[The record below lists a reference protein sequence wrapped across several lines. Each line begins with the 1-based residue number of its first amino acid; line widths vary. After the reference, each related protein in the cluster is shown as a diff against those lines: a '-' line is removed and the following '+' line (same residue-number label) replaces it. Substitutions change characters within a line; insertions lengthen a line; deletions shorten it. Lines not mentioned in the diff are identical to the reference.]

1 MVLAVISGTGMYDLA
16 PFRGAE
22 QQVIATPWGEAVVY
36 EGCLG
41 GEACYFLPRH
51 GREHKLP
58 PHLINYRANA
68 AALAYLGVR
77 AAFSVCCVG
86 GIREE
91 WAPGTMAVLDQ
102 FIDMTSGRESSFSAA
117 GAVVHTDMSAP
128 YCPVASAALLR
139 AAKHL
144 QLPVEEKACYICTQ
158 GPRFETPAEIRAF
171 SNWGAD
177 VVGMTGVPEA
187 PLLRE
192 AGICLT
198 SLAVIANYAAGVK
211 SGLVAEDIDGVMA
224 EAQADIER
232 LLPVWAYELP
242 PDNCSCRKALAKPL
256 QNWLNKTN

>member
-1 MVLAVISGTGMYDLA
+1 MVLAVISGTGMYDLE

-22 QQVIATPWGEAVVY
+22 QQIISTPWGDAVVY

-86 GIREE
+86 GINEE
-91 WAPGTMAVLDQ
+91 LPPGTMAVLDQ
-102 FIDMTSGRESSFSAA
+102 FIDMTSGRESSFSTS
-117 GAVVHTDMSAP
+117 GAVVHTDMSSP
-128 YCPVASAALLR
+128 YCPEASAALLR
-139 AAKHL
+139 AARTL
-144 QLPVEEKACYICTQ
+144 EIPVAEKACYICTQ
-158 GPRFETPAEIRAF
+158 GPRFETPAEIRAYKM
-171 SNWGAD
+171 WGAD

-192 AGICLT
+192 AGICLA
-198 SLAVIANYAAGVK
+198 SLAVIANFAAGIK
-211 SGLVAEDIDGVMA
+211 SGLVAEDIDGVME
-224 EAQADIER
+224 EARTDIER
-232 LLPVWAYELP
+232 LLPLWAAELP
-242 PDNCSCRKALAKPL
+242 LDTCTCAKALAKPL
-256 QNWLNKTN
+256 RSWLNR